1 MVSQAWATAA
11 ALCSSHVASTLLP
24 CGGIA
29 SHSNKEVRPM
39 KRILSATAPFLAAA
53 LMLAGPAAA
62 ANKVTCKQV
71 KEQLAAGK
79 SPADVEK
86 ELKISKKMVDH
97 CSAKKVAS
105 TKKHGSSSAQ
115 GGTTAH

>member
-1 MVSQAWATAA
+1 
-11 ALCSSHVASTLLP
+11 
-24 CGGIA
+24 
-29 SHSNKEVRPM
+29 M
-39 KRILSATAPFLAAA
+39 KRILALTAPFLAAAA
-53 LMLAGPAAA
+53 LMLAGPVTAHA
-62 ANKVTCKQV
+62 ANKVTCKQIRA
-71 KEQLAAGK
+71 ELASGK

-105 TKKHGSSSAQ
+105 TKKHGSSSSQ

>member
-1 MVSQAWATAA
+1 
-11 ALCSSHVASTLLP
+11 
-24 CGGIA
+24 
-29 SHSNKEVRPM
+29 M

-53 LMLAGPAAA
+53 LMFAGPAAA
-62 ANKVTCKQV
+62 TNKVTCKQV

-97 CSAKKVAS
+97 CTAKKVAS
-105 TKKHGSSSAQ
+105 SKKHSSCSQ

>member
-1 MVSQAWATAA
+1 
-11 ALCSSHVASTLLP
+11 
-24 CGGIA
+24 
-29 SHSNKEVRPM
+29 M

-71 KEQLAAGK
+71 REQLAAGK

-86 ELKISKKMVDH
+86 ELKVSKKMVDH
-97 CSAKKVAS
+97 CNAKVAS
-105 TKKHGSSSAQ
+105 TKKHSSSSQ
-115 GGTTAH
+115 GGTTH